1 MPLVLI
7 AIDGSDQAEAAFKFY
22 VDNLH
27 KQGNTLLLI
36 HSAEPPTVPSQ
47 HAMYMSAELWAEM
60 LESEKVK
67 VKKLEER
74 YAQMMKDHHVSGKI
88 KAIFGNKPGETIIA
102 EAKENDASLIVMGT
116 RGLGNIRRTILG
128 SVSDF
133 VLHHAHCPV
142 TICRH

>member
-1 MPLVLI
+1 
-7 AIDGSDQAEAAFKFY
+7 
-22 VDNLH
+22 
-27 KQGNTLLLI
+27 
-36 HSAEPPTVPSQ
+36 
-47 HAMYMSAELWAEM
+47 MYMSAELWAEM

-74 YAQMMKDHHVSGKI
+74 YAQMMKDHHVSLCAEASSMPLSSGSACAQLAKSEIQICGTLVLVKYLVFHSQVSGKI

>member
-1 MPLVLI
+1 
-7 AIDGSDQAEAAFKFY
+7 
-22 VDNLH
+22 
-27 KQGNTLLLI
+27 
-36 HSAEPPTVPSQ
+36 
-47 HAMYMSAELWAEM
+47 MSAELWAEM